1 VKILWSPQG
10 RRDLWDIY
18 RHIASD
24 NPRAARAL
32 HDKILSGIQVL
43 SEAPQMGRPG
53 RVPGTREWVV
63 AGTSDIVPHRVCG
76 ETLQILRVYHTSRLW
91 PEYFE

>member
-1 VKILWSPQG
+1 MPPFIRMP
-10 RRDLWDIY
+10 RRDHCDIY

-32 HDKILSGIQVL
+32 HDKILSGVQVL
-43 SEAPQMGRPG
+43 SEASQTGRPG
-53 RVPGTREWVV
+53 RVPGTREWLV
-63 AGTSDIVPHRVCG
+63 AGTSTIVPYRVCR
-76 ETLQILRVYHTSRLW
+76 EMLQILRVYHTSRLW